1 MNNPSEEKAATPA
14 DIVKQMDANI
24 AELTALLDKDSFP
37 WAARSAWRLA
47 RAMRATALLADI
59 TTRRIEKL
67 TVILIILT
75 TVIFLLG
82 AAQLIALILK

>member
-24 AELTALLDKDSFP
+24 AELTALLDKDGFP

-75 TVIFLLG
+75 TAIFLLG

>member
-1 MNNPSEEKAATPA
+1 
-14 DIVKQMDANI
+14 
-24 AELTALLDKDSFP
+24 
-37 WAARSAWRLA
+37 
-47 RAMRATALLADI
+47 MRATALLADI

-75 TVIFLLG
+75 TAIFLLG